1 MQKDYQIGSLIMQ
14 SQKELAAKHFVI
26 RGKIGLIRKS
36 DGKELATYD
45 VVFPI
50 YLTGFRHLASE
61 KFNTKVAFSLISVN
75 LSELSNLS
83 VYEVNR
89 IASNVNRL
97 SLRVN
102 ACLSENAFKKLLS
115 IKQFTLHQGDPM
127 RERPNTGRVVTA
139 LRHPKINKDNTL
151 YIYTIKG
158 RGKWGISYTGITLKK
173 ENRMLIVK

>member
-14 SQKELAAKHFVI
+14 SQKELAAKHFII
-26 RGKIGLIRKS
+26 RGKIGLIRES

-61 KFNTKVAFSLISVN
+61 KFNTKVVFSLISVN
-75 LSELSNLS
+75 MSELSKLS

-102 ACLSENAFKKLLS
+102 ACLSENAFRQLLS
-115 IKQFTLHQGDPM
+115 IRQCGRTPELVSGDEPHLLIGKFASLWY
-127 RERPNTGRVVTA
+127 N
-139 LRHPKINKDNTL
+139 KI
-151 YIYTIKG
+151 IK
-158 RGKWGISYTGITLKK
+158 
-173 ENRMLIVK
+173 